1 MHYAKNGNKNRS
13 DSYMTIRE
21 GLLAIKRM
29 QWYIQ
34 SGDID
39 GMCNFMAEDWN
50 DEPEPLKN
58 LMLDNIEFRRFFA
71 HNIGDSDVENAYGLA
86 HRFTSRLIETATVEE
101 DDRDSI
107 INILHQEFYEL
118 FIEKDWR
125 AK

>member
-1 MHYAKNGNKNRS
+1 
-13 DSYMTIRE
+13 MTIRE